1 MDSAYD
7 ERITMNQQYENDLF
21 HTYYNYY
28 IERNERLNNMMER
41 INDAERLR
49 NLLHQEF
56 EIPDIEVPFIERI
69 EFQLPRI
76 NFLEE
81 ELQEEEQKEEREEQI
96 DEFLTLRT
104 EEMMIET
111 EICSICLENI
121 SYGCRLNCQHCFHPN
136 CIKRWL
142 IKTNTC
148 PMCRSVV

>member
-1 MDSAYD
+1 MNSAYD
-7 ERITMNQQYENDLF
+7 ERITMNEQYENDLF

-28 IERNERLNNMMER
+28 MERNERFNDMIER
-41 INDAERLR
+41 INSSYEDSERLT
-49 NLLHQEF
+49 NLLRRELLR
-56 EIPDIEVPFIERI
+56 EIEVPVIEVPVIERI

-76 NFLEE
+76 EFN
-81 ELQEEEQKEEREEQI
+81 LQEQQI

-104 EEMMIET
+104 EEIMET
-111 EICSICLENI
+111 ELCSICLENI